1 MVTLGVPSIM
11 MAPYETRL
19 IMFIVSCTS
28 VVTFNMQLV
37 FLFWKYINSK
47 TPLETFTEVIYLYI
61 FMLQLGLY
69 IPSLYI
75 FMYDG
80 LGMSPYALFN
90 PRYPKDGNWNHV
102 IIRPA
107 EENHKKGKKL
117 L

>member
-11 MAPYETRL
+11 MAPYTTRL

-28 VVTFNMQLV
+28 VVTFNIQIV
-37 FLFWKYINSK
+37 FLFWKYVNSK

-80 LGMSPYALFN
+80 LAMSPYALFH
-90 PRYPKDGNWNHV
+90 PKYPKDGNWSGV
-102 IIRPA
+102 VIRPA
-107 EENHKKGKKL
+107 AEDHKGKKKL